1 MEQPTVRDATF
12 QLLRDLKLTKI
23 FGNPGSTELSFLAD
37 LPKDFDYVL
46 SLQEASAVGMADG
59 YARATGRAAFVNLH
73 SAAGVGNG
81 LANVYTAYKNQAPL
95 VITAGQQA
103 RSLLLRGAYLAADR
117 ATEFPHPYVKWS
129 CEPAQA
135 EDVPAAIARAYEIAM
150 QPPYGPTFVSI
161 PCDDWDKTAASYVK
175 INRVLPFGPANGEG
189 LAEVVKKF
197 QMARKPVI
205 VMGSEVATYRAYDDV
220 VQLAER
226 IKCDVW
232 TAPNAYAACFP
243 ENHRLFRGFLPA
255 IPERLSQLLSPYDFV
270 LVIGAPVFTLH
281 VPGQLDLE
289 PVTLGVYQITV
300 DSDSASRARGTVSLV
315 GDLSTSVQL
324 LLRDLEDLPETAS
337 PAKALEPLNEDTVR
351 TLTVELIF
359 QSMQQLLPTEYTIVE
374 EAPSHRPA
382 LQRRFPITRKDGFY
396 TMGSGGLGY
405 SLPASVGVSLAR
417 PHERTIVIIG
427 DGSLM
432 YSIQALWTAAQL
444 KLPITFIVLNNSG
457 YGAMRSFSKLL
468 GFQNVPGIDIDGID
482 FSGLA
487 KSLGVQGTQATD
499 IGEFKSKLKLS
510 FETSYPT
517 LIDVQI
523 DPYGGDIY

>member
-1 MEQPTVRDATF
+1 MEQPTVKDATF
-12 QLLRDLKLTKI
+12 QLLRDLQLTKI

-46 SLQEASAVGMADG
+46 ALQEASAVGMADG

-81 LANVYTAYKNQAPL
+81 LANVYTAYKNHAPL

-103 RSLLLRGAYLAADR
+103 RSLLLRGAYLAAER

-150 QPPYGPTFVSI
+150 QPYGPTFVSI
-161 PCDDWDKTAASYVK
+161 PCDDWDQRTSYVK
-175 INRVLPFGPANGEG
+175 INMVVSFGSANTQG
-189 LAEVVKKF
+189 LNEIARKL
-197 QMARKPVI
+197 QAARKPAI
-205 VMGSEVATYRAYDDV
+205 VMGSEISTYRAHDDEFSLPSEQTV
-220 VQLAER
+220 M
-226 IKCDVW
+226 
-232 TAPNAYAACFP
+232 
-243 ENHRLFRGFLPA
+243 LFCGFLPA
-255 IPERLSQLLSPYDFV
+255 IPERLNQLLNQYDFV

-281 VPGQLDLE
+281 VPGQLSLE
-289 PVTLGVYQITV
+289 SATLGIYQITV
-300 DSDSASRARGTVSLV
+300 DSDSASRARGTVSLI
-315 GDLSTSVQL
+315 GDISTSIQL
-324 LLRDLEDLPETAS
+324 LLQNLPELPETAS
-337 PAKALEPLNEDTVR
+337 PAKILLPLSENTEKGF
-351 TLTVELIF
+351 TVELIF
-359 QSMQQLLPTEYTIVE
+359 QSMQQLLPTEYVVVE

-405 SLPASVGVSLAR
+405 SLPAAVGISLAR
-417 PHERTIVIIG
+417 SHERIIVIIG

-444 KLPITFIVLNNSG
+444 NLPITFIVLNNSG

-468 GFQNVPGIDIDGID
+468 GFQNVPGIDINGID
-482 FSGLA
+482 FTGLA
-487 KSLGVQGTQATD
+487 KSLGVHGLQVTD
-499 IGEFKSKLKLS
+499 LAGFKSKLQLS
-510 FETSYPT
+510 LATASPT